1 MHSMD
6 RIDHS
11 RVQLQFN
18 EHGNVMHIKA
28 PYSQGFITGI
38 KNNLV
43 KDGTAYYEY
52 DVVKH
57 IWSVYSW
64 GEDWPFAIA
73 LNLLWCFY
81 PERQLSNI
89 NLEGMKV

>member
-1 MHSMD
+1 MD

-52 DVVKH
+52 DVV
-57 IWSVYSW
+57 
-64 GEDWPFAIA
+64 AIA